1 LTSLPP
7 DLTRIGH
14 LLAPHGVKGAVKL
27 FVIGEPGQLRRLK
40 RVYVEGLGWRRL
52 ERVQESGPGLVLE
65 LTGVTDRSQAEALR
79 GRGVYAADAELPPL
93 PEGEFYY
100 HELRGRPLLS
110 ASGERLG
117 EVVDVL
123 DMGQQDLLLVRH
135 PLGESAIPLQA
146 PYLVVTRRGRLLD
159 LSLHDPP
166 AGLLDGDAEL
176 VPPHAEERGTGER
189 DAGDGDRD
197 D

>member
-1 LTSLPP
+1 MTSLPP
-7 DLTRIGH
+7 DLTRIGQ
-14 LLAPHGVKGAVKL
+14 LLAPHGVKGGIKL

-40 RVYVEGLGWRRL
+40 RVYLDGLGWRRL
-52 ERVQESGPGLVLE
+52 ERMQESGPGLVLE
-65 LTGVTDRSQAEALR
+65 LAGVTDRSGAEALR

-100 HELRGRPLLS
+100 HELRGRPVLS
-110 ASGERLG
+110 AGGKLLG

-123 DMGQQDLLLVRH
+123 DLGQQDLLLVRH
-135 PLGESAIPLQA
+135 AGGESAIPLQA

-159 LSLHDPP
+159 LTLVDPP
-166 AGLLDGDAEL
+166 AGLLDGDAEV
-176 VPPHAEERGTGER
+176 VPPRAEDRGTGER
-189 DAGDGDRD
+189 SAEDGDRD